1 MKIINDTDLS
11 YGIIGLMI
19 DKIIENGKD
28 DTHYFGQ
35 IQVVGMQVQD
45 REIKV
50 QIRYLKRYVE
60 WRFDECVK

>member
-11 YGIIGLMI
+11 YGLIGLMI

-35 IQVVGMQVQD
+35 VQVATMEVG
-45 REIKV
+45 IKKIIV
-50 QIRYLKRYVE
+50 QIRYLKRYTE
-60 WRFDECVK
+60 WRFKEC